1 MHPANRSVS
10 NGQQLASQAP
20 SATLPPGDG
29 EAFMVLGF
37 LPPGTWWGQME
48 ADFTLVPT
56 SGRSGTQAIGNDR
69 KWAEMAST
77 AAGGIVLRKEQEWN
91 D

>member
-1 MHPANRSVS
+1 MHAANRSLS

-20 SATLPPGDG
+20 SATLPSGHG
-29 EAFMVLGF
+29 EAFVALGF
-37 LPPGTWWGQME
+37 LPPGTWWDQME

-56 SGRSGTQAIGNDR
+56 WGRSGTQAIGNDR

-77 AAGGIVLRKEQEWN
+77 AAGIVLREEEEWN